1 MSQAQV
7 NFEFEDEKYK
17 CINIPSDPK
26 IKMDKLIDQFKNKVK
41 LDPKDYIFSSKN
53 EEINRESTIADL
65 QQILGNTINISVRKR
80 TKFTKCP
87 DCNNTCFLKI
97 ENYGLHFSGCKNH
110 PYIIKTFDDYEDSQK
125 INYNKVRCAKC
136 RKNRIEVNEM
146 YKCLTCSKKNKD
158 ASLYICNTCLLSH
171 NKKGEKQHKVIK
183 YDDKNYYCFD
193 GYEYTA
199 YCQTCKRNLC
209 KICLNQHLKDE
220 IIKYDDIAP
229 KIEERQKELEEIKK
243 KLEDAKSSIE
253 NLLKM
258 INDAYETLENYYKI
272 SNDILDKYVSYNRT
286 YRNYHIIQNINFLEK
301 SNKEVLKHLD
311 YLIEGDNSKDSY
323 LEKCKVLFDIYHKER
338 KNYAGENII
347 YDDKPQKKEII
358 QSENNNNNQKSSK
371 EKKNGRSLSNKAE

>member
-87 DCNNTCFLKI
+87 DCNNTCFLKM

-110 PYIIKTFDDYEDSQK
+110 PYIIKT
-125 INYNKVRCAKC
+125 
-136 RKNRIEVNEM
+136 
-146 YKCLTCSKKNKD
+146 
-158 ASLYICNTCLLSH
+158 
-171 NKKGEKQHKVIK
+171 

-243 KLEDAKSSIE
+243 K
-253 NLLKM
+253 
-258 INDAYETLENYYKI
+258 
-272 SNDILDKYVSYNRT
+272 
-286 YRNYHIIQNINFLEK
+286 
-301 SNKEVLKHLD
+301 
-311 YLIEGDNSKDSY
+311 
-323 LEKCKVLFDIYHKER
+323 
-338 KNYAGENII
+338 
-347 YDDKPQKKEII
+347 
-358 QSENNNNNQKSSK
+358 
-371 EKKNGRSLSNKAE
+371 